1 MLGGLCFVMKLVCVE
16 SWLQSGRELDLF
28 WVLLNYLFVK
38 REWNWKSNAM
48 FSSNQFEFYCTSC
61 THVVHSLIKK

>member
-28 WVLLNYLFVK
+28 WVLLKYLFVK
-38 REWNWKSNAM
+38 REGNGTGSQMQCSVQISFNFVLLVAHM
-48 FSSNQFEFYCTSC
+48 
-61 THVVHSLIKK
+61 